1 MVGIH
6 SSVGLFC
13 IGIWERVLISQSR
26 QLQNDTDTIDVWFPN
41 ILKNY
46 ETYVLHAYTIE
57 ESEMDQSEY
66 LKVYLRDDLEVNSR
80 NSYARSMLLT

>member
-13 IGIWERVLISQSR
+13 IGIWKRVLISQSR
-26 QLQNDTDTIDVWFPN
+26 QLQNDTDAIDVWFPN

-66 LKVYLRDDLEVNSR
+66 LKVYLRGDLEVNSM